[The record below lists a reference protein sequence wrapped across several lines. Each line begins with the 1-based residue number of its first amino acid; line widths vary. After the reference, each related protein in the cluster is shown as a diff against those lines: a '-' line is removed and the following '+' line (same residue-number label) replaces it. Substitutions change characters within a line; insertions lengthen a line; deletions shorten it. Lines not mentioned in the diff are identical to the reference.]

1 MAASGLGEDRSGGLR
16 EGSYMNI
23 LVIGKFYTEGFA
35 LHIAETLVGMGH
47 SVRRFEPGFRSG
59 RIGGRFGHRL
69 DQVWGVIHL
78 ATDGLTSVRARR
90 MRALW
95 EAAEQ
100 GSLDVVIVCHDFLWP
115 DDVAELKRRTGAQ
128 VAMWFPDSLVNFG
141 RGFFMNAPYD
151 GLFFKDPYIVHALG
165 DVLRSPVYY
174 LPECFNPERHWLPEE
189 AIGHDVAYQCDITT
203 AGNLHSWRVAFYK
216 NLSDYDVKL
225 WGNPAPLWMAAG
237 PVAGMHQGRGVYNHD
252 KVRAFRGAKI
262 VVNNLLYSETWG
274 VNVRSFEAAGAGAFQ
289 MVDWRPGLSQLF
301 EDGKELITFR
311 SMADLKQKIDYWL
324 PREAERR
331 AIAHAG
337 KVRAHRDHTYSKRLL
352 LLLDTLAGNAK
363 GYPLPDIQYT
373 VR

>member
-1 MAASGLGEDRSGGLR
+1 
-16 EGSYMNI
+16 MNI

-35 LHIAETLVGMGH
+35 LHIAETLAIMGH
-47 SVRRFEPGFRSG
+47 SVRRYEPGFRSG
-59 RIGGRFGHRL
+59 RIGGRLGHRL
-69 DQVWGVIHL
+69 DQVRGVIHS
-78 ATDGLTSVRARR
+78 ATDSLPAVRAQR

-95 EAAEQ
+95 QAAEQ
-100 GSLDVVIVCHDFLWP
+100 GPLDVVVVCHDFLWP
-115 DDVAELKRRTGAQ
+115 AEVAELKRRTSAR
-128 VAMWFPDSLVNFG
+128 VAMWFPDSMVSFG

-151 GLFFKDPYIVHALG
+151 GLFFKDPYIVHAMG
-165 DVLRSPVYY
+165 DVLKSPVHY

-189 AIGHDVAYQCDITT
+189 AIGHDAAFQCDITT
-203 AGNLHSWRVAFYK
+203 AGNQHSWRVAFYK
-216 NLSDYDVKL
+216 NLSDYNVKL

-252 KVRAFRGAKI
+252 KVRAFRGARI

-289 MVDWRPGLSQLF
+289 MVDWRPGLGQLF

-331 AIAHAG
+331 AIAEAG
-337 KVRAHRDHTYSKRLL
+337 MRRAHAEHTYVLRLN
-352 LLLDTLAGNAK
+352 LLLDTLAGTQH
-363 GYPLPDIQYT
+363 GYPTPQIRCD
-373 VR
+373 VV